1 VGGAKNVSRP
11 VARLRRA
18 RGFSAWGRS
27 IAAGVGSGGLRKVLN
42 ERICYLAIVAQGGF
56 EGWAYRTEEEV

>member
-1 VGGAKNVSRP
+1 VGGAKNVSTP

-18 RGFSAWGRS
+18 RGFSAWGRR

-42 ERICYLAIVAQGGF
+42 ERSWLLAVDF
-56 EGWAYRTEEEV
+56 RR